1 MSSASL
7 IVTCAGTAKPQHG
20 ASARSA
26 SNDLA
31 IYTGLP
37 YMPVVR
43 VVIETNAFLAAAKQ
57 AGMAE
62 EERGD
67 LISLLASDP
76 TTGDMMVGTGGC
88 RKVRIKKPG
97 TGKSGGYRVV
107 TYFGGGDIP
116 LILLTVFG
124 KNERANLDR
133 AERNALKALVSRL
146 DAELRKSR

>member
-1 MSSASL
+1 M
-7 IVTCAGTAKPQHG
+7 Q
-20 ASARSA
+20 
-26 SNDLA
+26 
-31 IYTGLP
+31 
-37 YMPVVR
+37 

-67 LISLLASDP
+67 LISLLAADP
-76 TTGDMMVGTGGC
+76 TAGEVMVGGC
-88 RKVRIKKPG
+88 RKVRLKKPG

-107 TYFGGGDIP
+107 TYYGGGEIP

-133 AERNALKALVSRL
+133 AERNALKTLVARL
-146 DAELRKSR
+146 DKELRNSQ

>member
-1 MSSASL
+1 M
-7 IVTCAGTAKPQHG
+7 Q
-20 ASARSA
+20 
-26 SNDLA
+26 
-31 IYTGLP
+31 
-37 YMPVVR
+37 

-67 LISLLASDP
+67 LISLLAADP
-76 TTGDMMVGTGGC
+76 TAGEVMVGTGGC
-88 RKVRIKKPG
+88 RKVRLKKPG

-107 TYFGGGDIP
+107 TYYGGGEIP

-133 AERNALKALVSRL
+133 AERNALKTLVARL
-146 DAELRKSR
+146 DKELRNSQ